1 MLQQIQKIINI
12 MNKNLIDIININIS
26 QYKWY

>member
-1 MLQQIQKIINI
+1 MLQQIQKMINI